1 MEICLCICQTHCLH
15 NIITNP
21 PPPPPNRSILHNVSI
36 TVMLKYHHIIPLP
49 AKIISPGVPGVIDAD
64 LISYNS
70 LCSLHVFMGR
80 GGLIQAMALVQDYFI
95 INHDPLNSGNYIHKE
110 ITGVSVVGYI

>member
-1 MEICLCICQTHCLH
+1 MLVSLLCSNTTTLFPPSQN
-15 NIITNP
+15 NIT
-21 PPPPPNRSILHNVSI
+21 
-36 TVMLKYHHIIPLP
+36 
-49 AKIISPGVPGVIDAD
+49 GVPGVIDAD

-110 ITGVSVVGYI
+110 ITSVSVVGYI